1 MVTIFKDFILNI
13 FFIFSPLVFY
23 PYIYKIKHRV
33 LLYRFLLTV
42 LFSVIIIIVMTLPI
56 NVNGLTY
63 DFRSI
68 PVIVGSLYGGPVVS
82 AVLFG
87 VLVIYRF
94 ILGNP
99 NSLLYAI
106 SLLPTILIV
115 LWTLKRFNSINVYQK
130 ITIAVVLCTLMKI
143 LTFSF
148 YLSFTDQL
156 DLLFS
161 SLRQTL
167 QTYIVQGVIIG
178 LCVYLLEK
186 LNHYYYMEEEI
197 YKSEKLKM
205 VSEMAASVAHEIRNP
220 LTTVKGFIQLFAEDH
235 LDKSKKE
242 EFKQIC
248 LEELNRADLI
258 ISDYLA
264 LAKPTMDEVETI
276 NLQEEL
282 RYLSNVLFTYASFN
296 NIGIKTS
303 STDERDMY
311 IVGDRN
317 KLRQALINLCKN
329 GIEAMQEG
337 GILEIELSKLSKT
350 NAISICDNGVGMSP
364 QQLNR
369 LGTPFYSSKEKGT
382 GLGTMVSFA
391 IIKKMDGK
399 IEINSEVGKGTK
411 CVLTFPEKEIIGPIT

>member
-13 FFIFSPLVFY
+13 FFIFSPLIFY

-33 LLYRFLLTV
+33 FLYRFLLTI
-42 LFSVIIIIVMTLPI
+42 LFSVILIIVMTLPI

-68 PVIVGSLYGGPVVS
+68 AVIVGSLYGGPVVS
-82 AVLFG
+82 VVLFG
-87 VLVIYRF
+87 VLIIYRF
-94 ILGNP
+94 ILGNA
-99 NSLLYAI
+99 NTFLYAI
-106 SLLPTILIV
+106 SLIPTIFIV
-115 LWTLKRFNSINVYQK
+115 FLTLKRFNSIKIYQK
-130 ITIAVVLCTLMKI
+130 IIMAVVLCTLMKI
-143 LTFSF
+143 LTFSL
-148 YLSFTDQL
+148 YLSFIGQL
-156 DLLFS
+156 DLLIS
-161 SLRQTL
+161 SLRETL
-167 QTYIVQGVIIG
+167 QTYIVQGIIIG
-178 LCVYLLEK
+178 FCVYLLEK

-197 YKSEKLKM
+197 YRSEKLKM

-258 ISDYLA
+258 ISDYLS
-264 LAKPTMDEVETI
+264 LAKPTIDVVENI
-276 NLQEEL
+276 DLQEEV

-296 NIGIKTS
+296 NIEIKTS
-303 STDERDMY
+303 SPDESDMY

-337 GILEIELSKLSKT
+337 GILEIELKKLGKT
-350 NAISICDNGVGMSP
+350 NTIYIRDNGQGMSP
-364 QQLNR
+364 QQLKR

-382 GLGTMVSFA
+382 GLGTMVSYA
-391 IIKKMDGK
+391 IIKKMDGE
-399 IEINSEVGKGTK
+399 IEIDSEVGKGTK
-411 CVLTFPEKEIIGPIT
+411 YVLTFPEKEIVGPIN